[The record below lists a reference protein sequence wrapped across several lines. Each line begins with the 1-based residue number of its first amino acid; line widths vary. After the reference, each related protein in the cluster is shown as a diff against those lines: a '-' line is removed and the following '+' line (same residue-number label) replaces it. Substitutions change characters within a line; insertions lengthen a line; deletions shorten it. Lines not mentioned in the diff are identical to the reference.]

1 MITSSRLRK
10 RYHLNF
16 CCTRVTPGY
25 AIQVALDSN
34 YDWEATSGFL
44 IGFNLVGTAQL
55 EWPDFPEMNNKFV
68 ALMSFE
74 RSQFYDDY
82 EDAVSLAVSMT
93 VIGVLSAGILIQK
106 AMKKIMD
113 VLPFEQQE
121 YDLQEVWWS
130 L

>member
-1 MITSSRLRK
+1 
-10 RYHLNF
+10 
-16 CCTRVTPGY
+16 
-25 AIQVALDSN
+25 
-34 YDWEATSGFL
+34 
-44 IGFNLVGTAQL
+44 
-55 EWPDFPEMNNKFV
+55 MNNKFV

-93 VIGVLSAGILIQK
+93 VIGVISAGILIQK